1 MKSNKFFSIVS
12 VLPLLFIFVACSVS
26 STTQPTEQILS
37 TAVEISPRPTEV
49 VSTGVMPESVT
60 ATIEKPT
67 AYSLPTAESS
77 QVAQPT
83 LPAYSGSYQVHFV
96 DVGQGDSE
104 LIITPNKKTILID
117 GGEQGTG
124 IVSYLKSI
132 GVNQIDVMVNTHP
145 HSDHF
150 GGLVDIFNSG
160 MPVKEVITNGRATNT
175 ELFNQF
181 LDDIDKSKAE
191 YVEAQRGDKF
201 SVDGMDFYVVSPTKD
216 YTSDDVNNTSLVI
229 WMKYDGVSFLFTGD
243 QAFDA
248 ENNLLASGINI
259 KADFLKVG
267 HHGSA
272 TSTSDAFI
280 QAVAPKVAIYSAGV
294 NNQFNLPSPET
305 IARLSAFVPAI
316 YGTDKNG
323 TIIVTVNPEGYKIT
337 LEKGSPA
344 AGTTTTQT
352 GQQVVPTATQ
362 SASVGRNLS
371 LTILSVTNP
380 ASKGTQATLT
390 AQTIPG
396 ANCTITVYYKSG
408 ASKATGLEPQV
419 ADSSGFVK
427 WTWKVGTI
435 TTSGTWKIVVTAND
449 GKNTVTQETNF
460 EVK

>member
-1 MKSNKFFSIVS
+1 MKSNKFISVIN
-12 VLPLLFIFVACSVS
+12 VLPLLLIFVACSAS
-26 STTQPTEQILS
+26 STTQPTELS
-37 TAVEISPRPTEV
+37 LSNAVEMSPGPAEV
-49 VSTGVMPESVT
+49 VSTAVMPEMVT

-77 QVAQPT
+77 QVVQPT
-83 LPAYSGSYQVHFV
+83 LPTDGGSYQVHFV

-124 IVSYLKSI
+124 IVSYLKSV

-160 MPVKEVITNGRATNT
+160 MPVKEVITNGRAANT

-201 SVDGMDFYVVSPTKD
+201 SVDGLDFYVVSPTKD

-305 IARLSAFVPAI
+305 IARLSAYVPAI

-337 LEKGSPA
+337 LGRGFPV
-344 AGTTTTQT
+344 AGTTATQT
-352 GQQVVPTATQ
+352 GQQVIPTATQ
-362 SASVGRNLS
+362 SALVGRNLS
-371 LTILSVTNP
+371 LSILSVTNP

-408 ASKATGLEPQV
+408 ASKASGLEPQV

-427 WTWKVGTI
+427 WTWKVATI
-435 TTSGTWKIVVTAND
+435 TTAGTWKIVVTAND